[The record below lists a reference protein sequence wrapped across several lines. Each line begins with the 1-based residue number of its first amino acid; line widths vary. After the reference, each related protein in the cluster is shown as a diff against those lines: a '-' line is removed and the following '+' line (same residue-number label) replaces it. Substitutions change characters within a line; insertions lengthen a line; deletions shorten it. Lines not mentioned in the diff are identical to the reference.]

1 MPDNNSTKKQYK
13 KLANSYDS
21 RFQKYIETT
30 SCTVAA
36 IANIAKGG
44 KVLDLGCGTGEMLF
58 NLGKA
63 YPDIG
68 LLAGIDASDDMLR
81 RAKTKLNAFKTVDLQ
96 LGSVEKLPYPNQH
109 FDLIVSSGVMH
120 YVQDISSMTKETF
133 RVLKP
138 HGRILFIDMA
148 KESLTTKT
156 VSLFRSVTDPGAV
169 QFYSLHSASELLRL
183 QGFEIQSAVSFKA
196 GIYGLYLIQG
206 VKP

>member
-1 MPDNNSTKKQYK
+1 
-13 KLANSYDS
+13 
-21 RFQKYIETT
+21 
-30 SCTVAA
+30 
-36 IANIAKGG
+36 
-44 KVLDLGCGTGEMLF
+44 MLF